1 MLTTNAYTNGVLA
14 LSDNLSL
21 VCVQE
26 AAALLSQLTDA
37 SFPRKMD
44 LDAGDLP
51 WRDFK
56 RGCAAA
62 DYGGPA
68 SQN

>member
-1 MLTTNAYTNGVLA
+1 MRINDMYLHC
-14 LSDNLSL
+14 DNLSL

-26 AAALLSQLTDA
+26 AAALLAQLTDA

-56 RGCAAA
+56 RGCACAA
-62 DYGGPA
+62 AGP
-68 SQN
+68 SQIITQ